1 MIFWLAVAQIVLSG
15 VEGDFEHDVL
25 PRLTK
30 LGCNAGTC
38 HGAATG
44 QGGFKLS
51 LLGFDAAEDYRAITR
66 ELRGRRVDLA
76 RPDESLLLRKPL
88 KRLKHGGGR
97 VMEEDS
103 ETHRVLRDWIAAGAP
118 PRAGPARSLERIEA
132 APGRVT
138 AHYSDGSARDV
149 TALALVSSNDDAIA
163 GPDGV
168 AKAPGETALMIRFGG
183 RVAAVKV
190 GKPFGPPVENG
201 GGRGAVD
208 GFIHAKLD
216 AFGLRAAGPAD
227 DAAFLRRATLDAQGR
242 LPTPEEVVAF
252 DGDRDALVDRLLSA
266 PAFEERWGTLW
277 ADLLD
282 ARAPAY
288 RDYVRRS
295 IRRPWAE
302 TVRGLLVGEPH
313 LYLRTNDPRELA
325 ETVGRAF
332 LGARWACARCHNHP
346 FERFSRFDYHGIA
359 AFFARVRV
367 RDGAVALEPRG
378 EIELDGRPVLPPFG
392 SEADRR
398 EDLARWVVERPDFAR
413 AAANRVW
420 AVLMGRGLVEPA
432 DDLRASNP
440 PTHPEL
446 LEYLA
451 AEFRKDGSLP
461 RLAALVM
468 KSAAYGR
475 RSGAGGPF
483 YDSRAPRP
491 LEGRVLA
498 GAVARALDLDAPP
511 ELPAEATLARAL
523 ALMNGPRPDPRG
535 RTIEELYLRT
545 LSRRPRPEE
554 LAALEGADA
563 EDVLWALLN
572 SKEFGVIP

>member
-1 MIFWLAVAQIVLSG
+1 VIFWLLLVQ
-15 VEGDFEHDVL
+15 DFEHDVL

-44 QGGFKLS
+44 QGGLRLS
-51 LLGFDAAEDYRAITR
+51 LLGFDAEADYRTITR

-97 VMEEDS
+97 VMEEGS
-103 ETHRVLRDWIAAGAP
+103 EAHRVLRDWIAAGAP
-118 PRAGPARSLERIEA
+118 PGSGKRTLERVEA

-138 AHYSDGSARDV
+138 AHYSDGSSRDV
-149 TALALVSSNDDAIA
+149 SALALVSSNDDAIA
-163 GPDGV
+163 GADGI
-168 AKAPGETALMIRFGG
+168 AKAPGETALMVRFGG
-183 RVAAVKV
+183 RVTAVKV
-190 GKPFGPPVENG
+190 GRPFGPRVENT
-201 GGRGAVD
+201 GGRNAVD
-208 GFIHAKLD
+208 GFVHAKLD

-227 DAAFLRRATLDAQGR
+227 DAVFLRRATLDAQGR
-242 LPTPEEVVAF
+242 LPTPEEVRAF
-252 DGDRDALVDRLLSA
+252 DGDRDALVDRLVAA

-277 ADLLD
+277 AEVLD
-282 ARAPAY
+282 ARTPAY
-288 RDYVRRS
+288 REYVRRS
-295 IRRPWAE
+295 LRRPWSE
-302 TVRGLLVGEPH
+302 TARELLVGQPH
-313 LYLRTNDPRELA
+313 LYLRTNDPRELT

-332 LGARWACARCHNHP
+332 LGARWACAQCHNHP
-346 FERFSRFDYHGIA
+346 FERFSRLDYHGIA

-367 RDGAVALEPRG
+367 REGAVVLEPRG
-378 EIELDGRPVLPPFG
+378 EIELEGRPVLPPFG
-392 SEADRR
+392 GSADRR

-446 LEYLA
+446 LEHLA

-468 KSAAYGR
+468 KSAAYAR

-483 YDSRAPRP
+483 YDTRAPRP

-498 GAVARALDLDAPP
+498 GAVAQALGLDTPP
-511 ELPAEATLARAL
+511 ALPEEATLARAL
-523 ALMNGPRPDPRG
+523 ALMNGPRPDPKG
-535 RTIEELYLRT
+535 LSVEELFLRT
-545 LSRRPRPEE
+545 LSRRPRAEE
-554 LAALEGADA
+554 LDALKDADA
-563 EDVLWALLN
+563 EDVLWVLLN
-572 SKEFGVIP
+572 SREFGVNP